1 MSTLQVPSSAII
13 QRAVHKTLASL
24 TPALRHLV
32 KSLEIPKHIRR
43 ASDETLER
51 IQYTGEFALCNCL
64 LEYVCRS
71 PADRPCGYFKVSH
84 VLQLSLGNELLI
96 HMQTVQSE
104 IFSTT
109 SLALL
114 VARSDL
120 EIESA
125 PRTATQIVHLIFGV
139 LSRDLGV
146 QRLQDAFDLLFGPLV
161 RAADA
166 AYLACC
172 DK

>member
-1 MSTLQVPSSAII
+1 
-13 QRAVHKTLASL
+13 
-24 TPALRHLV
+24 
-32 KSLEIPKHIRR
+32 
-43 ASDETLER
+43 
-51 IQYTGEFALCNCL
+51 
-64 LEYVCRS
+64 
-71 PADRPCGYFKVSH
+71 
-84 VLQLSLGNELLI
+84 
-96 HMQTVQSE
+96 MQTVQSE
-104 IFSTT
+104 IFSST

-125 PRTATQIVHLIFGV
+125 RTATQIVHLIFGV

-146 QRLQDAFDLLFGPLV
+146 QRLQDTFDLLFGPLV